1 MPEPIVVPDRA
12 AFKAAEV
19 CELLGIAPYVLRSW
33 ENEFKDLGVTRA
45 AGGPRIY
52 RREDVDRALR
62 IKHLMLTE
70 GLTLAG
76 VRRRLEQEA
85 PVPTAEQELAAITG
99 APQASAGGAAEADV
113 DLRAQVRRVRDE
125 LRDLHGLLAS
135 DPVVRVRPAADRRT
149 EPRQAAFELASEP
162 EAPAP
167 RRPRRRPS
175 A

>member
-1 MPEPIVVPDRA
+1 MSDPIVIPDRT

-19 CELLGIAPYVLRSW
+19 CDLLGLAPYVLRSW
-33 ENEFKDLGVTRA
+33 ENEFKDLGVA
-45 AGGPRIY
+45 KLAGGPRVY
-52 RREDVDRALR
+52 RRDDVERAVR
-62 IKHLMLTE
+62 IKHLVISE

-85 PVPTAEQELAAITG
+85 PAPTADAELEAILGT
-99 APQASAGGAAEADV
+99 PVASSSGD
-113 DLRAQVRRVRDE
+113 DDLQLRAYVRRVRDE

-149 EPRQAAFELASEP
+149 EPRQAAFELRADGES
-162 EAPAP
+162 APGVK
-167 RRPRRRPS
+167 RPRRRPS